1 MGRFDT
7 RRAVLCGFVSG
18 KENCSPR
25 GFGVSLEHVQPSYRW
40 LMNAFTAMARGSFP
54 RGIMVSS
61 DGGSGDSRPPLRSI
75 KDTTEK
81 VPPPVWT
88 THNSNLM
95 GEGANI
101 SGRQPRPAE
110 PVQLTMWLV

>member
-61 DGGSGDSRPPLRSI
+61 DGGSGDSGRPFRSI
-75 KDTTEK
+75 KDRTEK
-81 VPPPVWT
+81 APLPVFTTKNSNWLGERGSLSRLPPPIP
-88 THNSNLM
+88 
-95 GEGANI
+95 E
-101 SGRQPRPAE
+101 
-110 PVQLTMWLV
+110 